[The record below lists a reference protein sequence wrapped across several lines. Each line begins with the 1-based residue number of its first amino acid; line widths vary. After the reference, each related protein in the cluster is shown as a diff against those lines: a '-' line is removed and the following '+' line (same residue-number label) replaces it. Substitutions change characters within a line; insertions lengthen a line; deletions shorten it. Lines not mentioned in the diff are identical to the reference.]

1 MKGNYYLLIPTGEV
15 RVPDVGDWYLDPYG
29 EPTEMFMS
37 MKDEI
42 AKGTLGADERFPI
55 LQMKKF
61 DHDPFERIKEAYEA
75 VKPWTRDGMINGY
88 NLIEFK
94 MWQAISETVKELEGK

>member
-61 DHDPFERIKEAYEA
+61 DHDPLAKLKEVYKDFKPFFEDKGVSKSIVSKR
-75 VKPWTRDGMINGY
+75 
-88 NLIEFK
+88 L
-94 MWQAISETVKELEGK
+94 WQAISEFIKTLDGEK